1 MSGINKRLSPQDLLF
16 LYGETPSSMM
26 HVAALM
32 PFTPPADAPASYL
45 RQMFEDTR
53 HLEIVAPW
61 NLKLSHPRMLY
72 RPDQSWVVDD
82 KSRHRLPRAPLG
94 AGQPR

>member
-1 MSGINKRLSPQDLLF
+1 MSGTSKRLSPQDLLF

-32 PFTPPADAPASYL
+32 PFTPPDDAPASYL

-53 HLEIVAPW
+53 
-61 NLKLSHPRMLY
+61 
-72 RPDQSWVVDD
+72 
-82 KSRHRLPRAPLG
+82 
-94 AGQPR
+94 